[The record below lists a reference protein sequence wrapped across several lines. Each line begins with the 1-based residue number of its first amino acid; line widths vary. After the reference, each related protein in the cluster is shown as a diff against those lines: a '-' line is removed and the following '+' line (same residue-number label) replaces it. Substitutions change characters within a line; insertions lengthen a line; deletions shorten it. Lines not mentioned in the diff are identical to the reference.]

1 MIIKRNFWLFCELNI
16 LHQYIIIISSSEG
29 NEESE
34 EMKMARALARKGNIY
49 LVKYENRLY
58 GVEKITKGCPAGL
71 KYSENK
77 EEVVKFFVEYIKS
90 VRRSKNDFNLEIY
103 GN

>member
-1 MIIKRNFWLFCELNI
+1 
-16 LHQYIIIISSSEG
+16 
-29 NEESE
+29 
-34 EMKMARALARKGNIY
+34 MKMARALARKGNIY
-49 LVKYENRLY
+49 LAKYESGLY
-58 GVEKITKGCPAGL
+58 GVDRITKGCSAGL

-77 EEVVKFFVEYIKS
+77 EEVVKFFIEYIKS

>member
-1 MIIKRNFWLFCELNI
+1 MTK
-16 LHQYIIIISSSEG
+16 
-29 NEESE
+29 
-34 EMKMARALARKGNIY
+34 ALARKGSIY
-49 LVKYENRLY
+49 LVKYESGLY
-58 GVEKITKGCPAGL
+58 GVEKITKSCSGGL

-77 EEVVKFFVEYIKS
+77 EEVVKFFAEYIKS